1 MSNPHAIPVDAT
13 ADRRSHGRRKEDI
26 RNEQLSRVISQIPD
40 GVVCIDRDWR
50 ITFANDEGRRI
61 SQIGPQH
68 IESDSIWEMFPA
80 ILNTGLERVYR
91 AVMETGVSEHLE
103 HYSTRSDLWLDVH
116 TIPLREG
123 IAVLY
128 RDITDR
134 KGAEFLRDS
143 ASRRLMQVLE
153 ATTDAVVSI
162 DRNDNFTYLNRR
174 ARELLA
180 VKGDLLGKNLWQEF
194 PFAKNNGQYLHYFNL
209 AMHEGVPGEF
219 EDFYPDPLNLW
230 LAFQIRPSDEGVVI
244 FFRDIT
250 ARRSS
255 NVALQQQRD
264 LLSVVQQTARV
275 ATWDVDVATGT
286 ITFGEGSYPVF
297 GRPLSELPDLHAF
310 TRHVLPEYVP
320 VVAELIRK
328 TSATGEMIVTDF
340 PIRASDGTLIWVE
353 CRGKALI
360 VDGVAVRLR
369 GLSIDITSRK
379 TSEEATERQH
389 AELETV
395 YRTAPIGLALFD
407 PVEFRYLRVNDRQVE
422 TIGAPREK
430 ILGKRI
436 VDIAPLPGIEDLF
449 RQVAAGD
456 SIRNHIFEGELPTR
470 PGEHR
475 YWNCNYSPVYNSDRE
490 VVAIAA
496 AVQEITHQKKS
507 EQALVQSE
515 KLAAVG
521 RLASS
526 ISHEINNPL
535 EAITNLLYL
544 IGKADD
550 LPPELM
556 EYVNTAQGELSR
568 VCEIATQTL
577 RFHRQA
583 VKATFVTARDLVEAV
598 LHLYQGRLANS
609 GITVE
614 TGFTTSTAVL
624 CHENDIRQVLNN
636 LIANAIDAMRL
647 GGRLLIR
654 AHDATDL
661 LDPVRRKGIRITV
674 ADTGHGMSPAVR
686 SRIFEPF
693 YTTKELNG
701 TGLGLWISLGIV
713 ERHRGRLTLR
723 STQHPI
729 HHGTIFSLFLPCH
742 DGIQE
747 EALPQED

>member
-1 MSNPHAIPVDAT
+1 MSNPHAISAETLP
-13 ADRRSHGRRKEDI
+13 DRRSHGRRKDDI
-26 RNEQLSRVISQIPD
+26 TNEQLSRVVAQIPD

-61 SQIGPQH
+61 SHIEPQH
-68 IESDSIWEMFPA
+68 IESGTIWEMFPT
-80 ILNTGLERVYR
+80 IVGSELERVYR
-91 AVMETGVSEHLE
+91 SVMETSASSHLE
-103 HYSTRSDLWLDVH
+103 HFSTRSDLWLDIH
-116 TIPLREG
+116 AIPLREG

-134 KGAEFLRDS
+134 KGAEFLRDA
-143 ASRRLMQVLE
+143 ASRQLMQILE
-153 ATTDAVVSI
+153 ATTDSVVSVN
-162 DRNDNFTYLNRR
+162 RENNFTFLNRR

-180 VKGDLLGKNLWQEF
+180 IKGDLIGKNLRQEF
-194 PFAKNNGQYLHYFNL
+194 PFAENNGQYRYYFDR
-209 AMHEGVPGEF
+209 AMHEGIAGEF

-230 LAFQIRPSDEGVVI
+230 LAIQIRPSDEGVVI

-255 NVALQQQRD
+255 NLALQQHRD

-275 ATWDVDVATGT
+275 ATWDVDLATGN

-297 GRPLSELPDLHAF
+297 GRPLSELSDLQAF
-310 TRHVLPEYVP
+310 TKYVLPEYVP

-340 PIRASDGTLIWVE
+340 PIRASDDALLWVE
-353 CRGKALI
+353 CRGQALI
-360 VDGVAVRLR
+360 VDGIAVRLR

-379 TSEEATERQH
+379 HSEEATERQR
-389 AELETV
+389 AELETI
-395 YRTAPIGLALFD
+395 YRTAPVGLALFD
-407 PVEFRYLRVNDRQVE
+407 PVEFRYLRVNDRQIE
-422 TIGAPREK
+422 TIGMPREK
-430 ILGKRI
+430 ILGHRI
-436 VDIAPLPGIEDLF
+436 TELAPLPGIEDVF
-449 RQVAAGD
+449 RQVAAGNL
-456 SIRNHIFEGELPTR
+456 IRNHVFEGELPSR

-475 YWNCNYSPVYNSDRE
+475 YWNCNYSPVYNSDRQVE
-490 VVAIAA
+490 AIAA
-496 AVQEITHQKKS
+496 VVQEITHQKKS

-544 IGKADD
+544 IGESED
-550 LPPELM
+550 LPPSLM
-556 EYVNTAQGELSR
+556 EYVYTAQSELSR
-568 VCEIATQTL
+568 VCQIATQTL

-583 VKATFVTARDLVEAV
+583 VNATYVTARDLVEAV
-598 LHLYQGRLANS
+598 LNLYQGRLANS

-614 TGFTTSTAVL
+614 TSFTTSTPIL
-624 CHENDIRQVLNN
+624 CLENDIRQVLNN
-636 LIANAIDAMRL
+636 LIANSIDAMRH
-647 GGRLLIR
+647 GGRLLVR

-661 LDPVRRKGIRITV
+661 VHAGLRKGIRITV
-674 ADTGHGMSPAVR
+674 ADTGRGMPSSVR
-686 SRIFEPF
+686 NRIFEPF

-713 ERHRGRLTLR
+713 ERHHGRLTLR
-723 STQHPI
+723 TTQHPL
-729 HHGTIFSLFLPCH
+729 HHGTIFSLFLPCL
-742 DGIQE
+742 DNVRE
-747 EALPQED
+747 EALPLEY